1 MLQTIAILK
10 KPTEMQ
16 MALSTQVKESVKQA
30 TSSLRDAL
38 AFAARSEHSLTI
50 NTLADLL
57 VRCESLECMD
67 EMMNKFAGHSRAPVI
82 CHHIQQMTHSS
93 DEDRLQDYFWKLEK
107 LIPNPY
113 RDWAKAIRPCKWD
126 RILKERQKKDLI

>member
-1 MLQTIAILK
+1 
-10 KPTEMQ
+10 MQ
-16 MALSTQVKESVKQA
+16 MSLSTQVKESVNQA

-67 EMMNKFAGHSRAPVI
+67 EMMNKFAGPSRNTGNMP
-82 CHHIQQMTHSS
+82 THPA
-93 DEDRLQDYFWKLEK
+93 DDPLF
-107 LIPNPY
+107 
-113 RDWAKAIRPCKWD
+113 
-126 RILKERQKKDLI
+126 